1 MTPDPV
7 TPIGRVSASKWKGA
21 GDVVAR
27 VAEPIASL
35 IDRAV
40 KTNLS
45 NCAGCKKRREALN
58 KLLPFD
64 GK

>member
-1 MTPDPV
+1 MNPLPK
-7 TPIGRVSASKWKGA
+7 VSAKRYPVVRGA

-35 IDRAV
+35 IDRAI

-45 NCAGCKKRREALN
+45 NCAGCKKRQEALN
-58 KLLPFD
+58 KLIPFPA
-64 GK
+64 K